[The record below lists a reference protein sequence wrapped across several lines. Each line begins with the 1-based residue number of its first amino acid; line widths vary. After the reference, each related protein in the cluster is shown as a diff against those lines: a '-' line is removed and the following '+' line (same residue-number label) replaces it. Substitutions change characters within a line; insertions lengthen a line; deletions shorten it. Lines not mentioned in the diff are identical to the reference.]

1 MSKVTE
7 ITSSFLRTARGELEA
22 ELQDFGEK
30 HGLTIS
36 VVSARYMPGNA
47 TFKLQL
53 ATTCNDGSVNTKE
66 AENFRLNAHLFGLKP
81 EHLNA
86 EITYLGKRYKL
97 VGLASNS
104 IKFPLIVERIPDGKG
119 FRMPLWAAASLQEDP
134 QG

>member
-7 ITSSFLRTARGELEA
+7 ITSSFLRTVRGELEA

-36 VVSARYMPGNA
+36 VRAARYTSRSA

-66 AENFRLNAHLFGLKP
+66 ADHAQVCGHLQVSCG
-81 EHLNA
+81 
-86 EITYLGKRYKL
+86 
-97 VGLASNS
+97 
-104 IKFPLIVERIPDGKG
+104 
-119 FRMPLWAAASLQEDP
+119 AALSR
-134 QG
+134 